1 MLAQSSFLDFRTI
14 GRMPDSEWK
23 PKAFT
28 HMHGE
33 KVPSE
38 SGNKNCACTE
48 FFSGL
53 SDDRANARQC
63 VEAKLSRTCTAKK
76 CRSEAEMRIKML
88 DLGEIREKIDGIDK
102 QLVSLFEERMAL
114 CHSVAEY
121 KISTGKKVLD
131 TERENA
137 KLAAITKMV
146 QNPENVHPI
155 NDLFSQI
162 MANSRKMQ
170 YRLLEE
176 NGQTLRE
183 PYEAVDEVDK
193 TNCKVVYQGVP
204 GAYSYIAMKRYF
216 GENVENF
223 HVPTWRDAMEAV
235 KMGKADYA
243 VLPIENST
251 AGIVAGVYDL
261 LQEYNNYIIA
271 ETYIKVEHAL
281 LGLPGTDLDKVTTV
295 YSHPQG
301 LMQCEGFLEQH
312 KDWNQISQANT
323 AQSAQKVLLEKNPS
337 HVAIA
342 SEEAAQV
349 YGLEVLKHKIND
361 LDNNTTR
368 FVIVTNTRKFVKNA
382 KKMSIVFETA
392 NEAGTL
398 YNLLSH
404 IIYNGLNMNKIE
416 SRPIEGRE
424 WEFRFFVDFEGN
436 IDDPR
441 VINALRGIEEES
453 KKIKLLGNY

>member
-1 MLAQSSFLDFRTI
+1 MLFR
-14 GRMPDSEWK
+14 S
-23 PKAFT
+23 
-28 HMHGE
+28 
-33 KVPSE
+33 
-38 SGNKNCACTE
+38 
-48 FFSGL
+48 
-53 SDDRANARQC
+53 
-63 VEAKLSRTCTAKK
+63 
-76 CRSEAEMRIKML
+76 
-88 DLGEIREKIDGIDK
+88 
-102 QLVSLFEERMAL
+102 
-114 CHSVAEY
+114 
-121 KISTGKKVLD
+121 
-131 TERENA
+131 
-137 KLAAITKMV
+137 
-146 QNPENVHPI
+146 
-155 NDLFSQI
+155 
-162 MANSRKMQ
+162 
-170 YRLLEE
+170 
-176 NGQTLRE
+176 
-183 PYEAVDEVDK
+183 
-193 TNCKVVYQGVP
+193 
-204 GAYSYIAMKRYF
+204 
-216 GENVENF
+216 
-223 HVPTWRDAMEAV
+223 
-235 KMGKADYA
+235 
-243 VLPIENST
+243 
-251 AGIVAGVYDL
+251 
-261 LQEYNNYIIA
+261 
-271 ETYIKVEHAL
+271 
-281 LGLPGTDLDKVTTV
+281 
-295 YSHPQG
+295 

-441 VINALRGIEEES
+441 VINALRGIERSEEHTS
-453 KKIKLLGNY
+453 ELQSR

>member
-23 PKAFT
+23 PFT

-33 KVPSE
+33 KCQS
-38 SGNKNCACTE
+38 K
-48 FFSGL
+48 
-53 SDDRANARQC
+53 
-63 VEAKLSRTCTAKK
+63 
-76 CRSEAEMRIKML
+76 AEMRIKML

-146 QNPENVHPI
+146 QNPENVHAI

>member
-1 MLAQSSFLDFRTI
+1 MTSLEELRTQ
-14 GRMPDSEWK
+14 
-23 PKAFT
+23 
-28 HMHGE
+28 
-33 KVPSE
+33 
-38 SGNKNCACTE
+38 
-48 FFSGL
+48 L
-53 SDDRANARQC
+53 SDVDDQITDLYEKRMKIC
-63 VEAKLSRTCTAKK
+63 E
-76 CRSEAEMRIKML
+76 
-88 DLGEIREKIDGIDK
+88 DLGICKIKNGYKTFDRQREKNKITEVMGKVSSDFNKKGIGEVYELLLAISRKLQYK
-102 QLVSLFEERMAL
+102 QLVEAGALGRLPFIGIDSLD
-114 CHSVAEY
+114 
-121 KISTGKKVLD
+121 KD
-131 TERENA
+131 TAR
-137 KLAAITKMV
+137 
-146 QNPENVHPI
+146 
-155 NDLFSQI
+155 
-162 MANSRKMQ
+162 
-170 YRLLEE
+170 
-176 NGQTLRE
+176 
-183 PYEAVDEVDK
+183 
-193 TNCKVVYQGVP
+193 VVFQGTE
-204 GAYSYIAMKRYF
+204 GAYSQAAMEHYF
-216 GENVENF
+216 GKGCNSY
-223 HVPTWRDAMEAV
+223 HVHTFREAMEAIEE
-235 KMGKADYA
+235 GAADYA